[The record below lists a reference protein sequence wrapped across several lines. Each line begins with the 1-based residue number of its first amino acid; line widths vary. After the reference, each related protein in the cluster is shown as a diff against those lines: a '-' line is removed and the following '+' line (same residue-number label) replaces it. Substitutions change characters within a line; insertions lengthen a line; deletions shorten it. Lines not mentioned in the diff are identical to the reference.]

1 MKRKKHNTEYWRV
14 TRNNLYKAHPEA
26 QLVQNRQRTLR
37 AILIRRYP
45 FLKDLDK
52 ELAQSFLSDVLY
64 NSRKLRED
72 TEGMQDDLK
81 RKLEQEWLIDND
93 TVI

>member
-1 MKRKKHNTEYWRV
+1 MKRKKHNTEFWRV

-26 QLVQNRQRTLR
+26 QLVQNRKRTLR
-37 AILIRRYP
+37 AILIKKYD
-45 FLKDLDK
+45 FLKELDK
-52 ELAQSFLSDVLY
+52 DFAQEFLSDVLY

-72 TEGMQDDLK
+72 TEGMEDELK

-93 TVI
+93 TL